1 MKPSLFGQFDNLARP
16 VSDLGGKLTR
26 VYNGFDATINARF
39 LTRGQISGGLSAGR
53 TVTNNCFAVDSPQDA
68 RPGFCKV
75 TPPWSAGTQ
84 VKLMV
89 IYPLPWDIST
99 SAIYQNSSG
108 IPITASYVV
117 NNAVIAS
124 SLGRN
129 LSDCAAGAATCNAN
143 RTIELIPPSSLFEP
157 RLQQVD
163 LRFSRVFRLGGT
175 RRIRPSLDVY
185 NLMNASNVIN
195 MNTTYGP
202 SWKDA
207 IQILS
212 GRLLRVGAQ
221 FDF

>member
-1 MKPSLFGQFDNLARP
+1 M
-16 VSDLGGKLTR
+16 
-26 VYNGFDATINARF
+26 
-39 LTRGQISGGLSAGR
+39 GR
-53 TVTNNCFAVDSPQDA
+53 TVTNNCLVVDSPQDA

-75 TPPWSAGTQ
+75 TPPWSAGSQ

-117 NNAVIAS
+117 ANGAIAP
-124 SLGRN
+124 SLQRN
-129 LSDCAAGAATCNAN
+129 LSDCAVGAATCNAN
-143 RTIELIPPSSLFEP
+143 RTIELIPPSTLFEP

-163 LRFSRVFRLGGT
+163 LRFSRVFTLGGT

-185 NLMNASNVIN
+185 NLLNASNVIN
-195 MNTTYGP
+195 MNVTYGP

-207 IQILS
+207 VQILS
-212 GRLLRVGAQ
+212 GRLLRFGAQ